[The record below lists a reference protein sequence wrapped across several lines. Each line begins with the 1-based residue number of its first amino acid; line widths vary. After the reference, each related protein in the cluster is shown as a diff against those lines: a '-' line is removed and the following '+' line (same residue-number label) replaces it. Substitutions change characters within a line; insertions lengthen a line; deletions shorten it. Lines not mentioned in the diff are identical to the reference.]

1 MNENEFL
8 IHINENTGLIRRL
21 INMYADSIEEEEDM
35 FQEILLRSWISK
47 DQFRGESKFSTWL
60 YKVSLN
66 SILTGMNKKKRIAT
80 TTLDNKNAQVAH
92 DEDDNEND
100 LRHQLYQE
108 IKRLP
113 DIDKTMITMHLDGFS
128 NPEIADFMGI
138 SINHC
143 NVKLFR
149 IRKKL
154 TDTLNKN

>member
-1 MNENEFL
+1 MTENEFL
-8 IHINENTGLIRRL
+8 NQINENSGLIRRL

-35 FQEILLRSWISK
+35 FQEIVLRSWISK

-80 TTLDNKNAQVAH
+80 TSLDNTNA
-92 DEDDNEND
+92 DEIEND
-100 LRHQLYQE
+100 LRHKLYQE
-108 IKRLP
+108 IKQLT